1 MLRAWCCVV
10 LVPAFLRAAATVPD
24 VAVNNVLT
32 HRRCKADCSSLGF
45 LQCNVLLPLT
55 RSGDANRTTATA
67 TTDDSRCGWL
77 SARQWCAPRA
87 RHAIRR
93 VSETRKGTGARAS
106 LTSTGHLT
114 DVGVDQ
120 DALSPRFQSTTSAWS
135 WSTRDCLRV
144 VRVSQQLIS
153 SCGEQDCSVQPRSR
167 GPWPR
172 LQRSLQFGALG
183 PSRFQLLARVVGLR
197 FGATARRP
205 RGCRSCGCRL
215 YAR

>member
-10 LVPAFLRAAATVPD
+10 LVPAFLRAAAIVPR
-24 VAVNNVLT
+24 AVNNVLT

-55 RSGDANRTTATA
+55 RSGDANRTTTTA
-67 TTDDSRCGWL
+67 TTDDRKCGWL

-93 VSETRKGTGARAS
+93 DTHARPSVRAS

-120 DALSPRFQSTTSAWS
+120 DALSPA
-135 WSTRDCLRV
+135 
-144 VRVSQQLIS
+144 VSIDNVGLVLVNSRLPKGS
-153 SCGEQDCSVQPRSR
+153 SCVTAADFKLWG
-167 GPWPR
+167 GAR
-172 LQRSLQFGALG
+172 LQRA
-183 PSRFQLLARVVGLR
+183 
-197 FGATARRP
+197 
-205 RGCRSCGCRL
+205 
-215 YAR
+215 